1 MSTTP
6 EMAFSVESTGPC
18 RKKVSVKI
26 PPELVT
32 EEFDKSYKNLIRTVP
47 IQGFRPGKA
56 PRGLVEKRFGP
67 QVALEVKQTLLD
79 QAYER
84 ALKDNEL
91 SPIAQ
96 PDVENVADL
105 EVKPKE
111 ELAFAFTVTVKP
123 EFDLPAIKSIEVEV
137 APAVASDDAIDNELN
152 ELRRRKATLRPSKGG
167 IAAGDVVTLDARGSD
182 GEDELFHS
190 EDLVY
195 EVGTNFLGGLV
206 TDDLDAALS
215 GKKADAEV
223 EASAYAPPHEA
234 NHPLAGVDVAVRAKV
249 LDVKRPELPEVDE
262 EFAKSLDF
270 DSVAELRENI
280 EKDVLARD
288 ERERNRRIEDLAL
301 EQLIDQ
307 SKFDLPDELIQQE
320 VDELAAR
327 AAYALQQEGKS
338 EEEIA
343 QKIAEMKT
351 ARREESE
358 AELRRFFVLDKIVE
372 KERILVTESEVK
384 SAVAMI
390 AAYNQTT
397 PDDMY
402 AQLRESGRLG
412 TLRNQLRETKAR
424 EKLRKKVTV
433 KEAAG
438 GAKAAPKK
446 KAAKKNAK
454 KASKKKASKK
464 KAAKKKS
471 EGKES

>member
-18 RKKVSVKI
+18 RKKVSVTI

-32 EEFDKSYKNLIRTVP
+32 QEFDKSYKNLIRTVP

-79 QAYER
+79 AAYER
-84 ALKDNEL
+84 ALKDNDL
-91 SPIAQ
+91 SPIAA
-96 PDVENVADL
+96 PDVDNVTDL
-105 EVKPKE
+105 EAKPAE
-111 ELAFAFTVTVKP
+111 QMAFSFTITVKP
-123 EFDLPAIKSIEVEV
+123 EFELPDLKSIEVE
-137 APAVASDDAIDNELN
+137 APPAEATPDAIDAELN

-167 IAAGDVVTLDARGSD
+167 IATGDVVTLDAHGSD
-182 GEDELFHS
+182 GEHELFHS

-195 EVGTNFLGGLV
+195 EVGTKYLGGLV

-215 GKKADAEV
+215 GQKADAEI
-223 EASAYAPPHEA
+223 EATAYASPHEPG
-234 NHPLAGVDVAVRAKV
+234 HPLAGVDVTVKAKV
-249 LDVKRPELPEVDE
+249 LDVKRPELPEIDE

-270 DSVAELRENI
+270 ESVEELRETV
-280 EKDVLARD
+280 EKDVLARV
-288 ERERNRRIEDLAL
+288 ERERNRLVENLAL
-301 EQLIDQ
+301 EQLIEK
-307 SKFDLPDELIQQE
+307 SNFDLPADLIEQE

-343 QKIAEMKT
+343 KKVAEMKT

-372 KERILVTESEVK
+372 KERVLVTETEVK

-402 AQLRESGRLG
+402 ARLRESGRLG

-424 EKLRKKVTV
+424 EKLRKKVAV
-433 KEAAG
+433 KDVAG
-438 GAKAAPKK
+438 AAAPEKK
-446 KAAKKNAK
+446 KTAKKATKK

-464 KAAKKKS
+464 TDD
-471 EGKES
+471 